1 MYNLAFDT
9 TGQSCSVILTKD
21 GETLEKSV
29 KKMDFG
35 QAEVLL
41 PTIQNILE
49 NHGITMKELDLIT
62 VCTGPGS
69 FTGVRSSLSAA
80 RTFGLALPEIGLT
93 GVSSFEAYVEDIE
106 PDELAEINA
115 IIIETKR
122 EDFYVQLFDVHK
134 KPLIQPQALNYA
146 DIIDKLRNH
155 KVTLVGDGVERFLSQ
170 PSGLSLHAIKMEEM
184 LSISALARCGA
195 NRYIKKCLDY
205 PKPLY
210 LRAPDVCVK
219 A

>member
-9 TGQSCSVILTKD
+9 TGQSCSVILTQD
-21 GETLEKSV
+21 GITLEKSV

-41 PTIQNILE
+41 PTIRNILD
-49 NHGITMKELDLIT
+49 NHNITMNELDLIT

-80 RTFGLALPEIGLT
+80 RTFGLALPETGLT
-93 GVSSFEAYVEDIE
+93 GVSSFEAYVEDIN

-115 IIIETKR
+115 VIIETKR
-122 EDFYVQLFDVHK
+122 EDFYDQLFDIHK
-134 KPLIQPQALNYA
+134 KPLTPPQALNYA

-170 PSGLSLHAIKMEEM
+170 PSGLSLHVIRMEEM
-184 LSISALARCGA
+184 LSITALARCGN
-195 NRYIKKCLDY
+195 NRYAKKCLDY